1 MALKG
6 WRDIPLGGVVP
17 AGGTAVEY
25 KTGAWRSHR
34 PELDREKC
42 NNCLLCWMYCPDCS
56 IGTRDAKLTDFKW
69 DHCKGCGICAEVCP
83 IGAIKMVEEALVEK

>member
-1 MALKG
+1 
-6 WRDIPLGGVVP
+6 LGGIVP
-17 AGGTAVEY
+17 RGGTAAEY

-34 PELDREKC
+34 PVLDREKC

-56 IGTRDAKLTDFKW
+56 IGTKDAKLTDFDW

-83 IGAIKMVEEALVEK
+83 IEAIKMVEEVAVE

>member
-6 WRDIPLGGVVP
+6 WRDIPLGGIVP

-56 IGTRDAKLTDFKW
+56 IGTKDAKLTDFKW